1 MQKNP
6 QDYNTL
12 GLSENADIEQVK
24 RAGTVLMKRY
34 RDNPEKLDEINAAYN
49 RIMGYSTNDEKE
61 ENKQKEKFDLF
72 KFLKKSK

>member
-1 MQKNP
+1 MQKKP
-6 QDYNTL
+6 QDYNVL